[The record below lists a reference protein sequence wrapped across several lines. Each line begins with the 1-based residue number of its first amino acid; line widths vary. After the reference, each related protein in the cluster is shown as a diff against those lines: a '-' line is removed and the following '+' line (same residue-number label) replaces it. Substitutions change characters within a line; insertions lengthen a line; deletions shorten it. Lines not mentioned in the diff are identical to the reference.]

1 MNLTR
6 LRTWIGR
13 HAVLALVLAMA
24 ATLSLV
30 AAAVILMVHQYSPA
44 MLARPLVPL
53 LAVVGT
59 FLAVLGFTAALGCLL
74 ERSGLSALGLLRWLV
89 WAAPVSALVPLWFWL
104 GRTFHGGGL
113 RVFGVHLASERA
125 ALVAVWLAFLAVV
138 VLGSVVG
145 ILDARRTARR
155 MIRQGRWEAMGAA
168 DGSGEEGDRP

>member
-89 WAAPVSALVPLWFWL
+89 WAAPVSALVPLGFWL
-104 GRTFHGGGL
+104 GRTFRGAGL
-113 RVFGVHLASERA
+113 RVFGVHLASEAA
-125 ALVAVWLAFLAVV
+125 ALVAVWLAFLVIV
-138 VLGSVVG
+138 VLGSVAG

-168 DGSGEEGDRP
+168 GEDGKGDRR